1 MRFTLVDL
9 SSTGALSDVVL
20 VDSEDKF
27 HEPDFGTEG
36 VDSVGA
42 LGRSSRNI
50 WPFDL
55 PDKVDIKRIRVTPT
69 LGDPFSIDWT
79 GVPEVISSKITFKFY
94 GIARV
99 PSISGRYD
107 ELDALDADIKI
118 TNNGKNTTVIDSGKF
133 VIIDQ
138 FDFPYASSTT
148 DSVKLLPGESMRVS
162 IKFESVSM
170 LSRPVFLIYRPENLS
185 MDISA
190 WA

>member
-1 MRFTLVDL
+1 M
-9 SSTGALSDVVL
+9 
-20 VDSEDKF
+20 
-27 HEPDFGTEG
+27 
-36 VDSVGA
+36 
-42 LGRSSRNI
+42 
-50 WPFDL
+50 
-55 PDKVDIKRIRVTPT
+55 
-69 LGDPFSIDWT
+69 
-79 GVPEVISSKITFKFY
+79 PEVTSSKITLKFY

-99 PSISGRYD
+99 PSILGRYD
-107 ELDALDADIKI
+107 ELNALDADIKI

-133 VIIDQ
+133 VVIDQ